1 MYNKDFQLN
10 PNDLDIIENALR
22 KEINRLNVSRQT
34 AIESTIQ
41 PPENI
46 ASVREADGQIKIITE
61 LLGRLH
67 NQKIWY
73 HPKDKVYVSG

>member
-1 MYNKDFQLN
+1 MYNKNFQLN
-10 PNDLDIIENALR
+10 PNDIDIIENALR
-22 KEINRLNVSRQT
+22 KEVNRLIVSKQT

-46 ASVREADGQIKIITE
+46 ASVREADSQIKIITE

>member
-1 MYNKDFQLN
+1 MYNKNFQLN
-10 PNDLDIIENALR
+10 PNDIDIIENALR
-22 KEINRLNVSRQT
+22 KEVNRLIVSKQT

-46 ASVREADGQIKIITE
+46 ASVREADSQIKIITE

-67 NQKIWY
+67 NQKTWD
-73 HPKDKVYVSG
+73 HPKD

>member
-1 MYNKDFQLN
+1 MYNKNFQLN
-10 PNDLDIIENALR
+10 PNDIDIIENALR
-22 KEINRLNVSRQT
+22 KEVNRLIVSKQT

-46 ASVREADGQIKIITE
+46 ASVREADGRIKIITE

>member
-1 MYNKDFQLN
+1 MYNKNFQLN
-10 PNDLDIIENALR
+10 PNDIDIIENALR
-22 KEINRLNVSRQT
+22 KEVNRLVVSKQT

-46 ASVREADGQIKIITE
+46 ASVREADGRIKIITE

-67 NQKIWY
+67 NQKTWY
-73 HPKDKVYVSG
+73 HPKDMVYVSG